1 MNYNRT
7 FIDCYFVQTIN
18 SKFNV
23 SCWLVTNRVGQVMNS
38 PEFAETD
45 SDKLSSL
52 LTPVIPASQLP
63 PSLPKPSPP

>member
-1 MNYNRT
+1 MNYNRK
-7 FIDCYFVQTIN
+7 FIDCYFVHTIN

-23 SCWLVTNRVGQVMNS
+23 SCWLVANRVGQVMNS